1 MRILLVANYEPDAQE
16 SMLRYAFWLQRT
28 LKERGHQIN
37 VTAPKPVFSKFAR
50 RQRLKKYLGYLDK
63 FLLFPRQLRRMAQ
76 TCDLVHVL
84 DHSNSMYLSAVRERA
99 SLITCHDVLAIRA
112 ARGEF
117 PQVSVGWSGRLLQ
130 RWILSGLRS
139 APHIVCD
146 SAKTAKDLMTLTGK
160 EGDRRKQI
168 GQLRVIHIPLNWGY
182 RPCAPFPPRLGPR
195 LGLKAG
201 ECYFLHVGGN
211 QWYKNRAG
219 VLRIFARLVEQDAFS
234 AAKLVMAGK
243 ACSAD
248 VLELT
253 RDEGIADRV
262 IQAVGVSNEEL
273 QALYGNS
280 LALLFPSLE
289 EGFGWPILEA
299 QACGCPVITSFREPM
314 SEVAGDA
321 AILIDPED
329 STAAAAI
336 IGEGLQDSQRLRAA
350 GFRNLSRFSDEAIT
364 DQYCAY
370 YEEIVR
376 SASASMS

>member
-37 VTAPKPVFSKFAR
+37 VTAPEPFFSKFAR
-50 RQRLKKYLGYLDK
+50 RQGLKKYLGYLDK

-84 DHSNSMYLSAVRERA
+84 DHSNSMYLRGVRERA

-117 PQVSVGWSGRLLQ
+117 PQVSVALSGQLLQ

-139 APHIVCD
+139 APHIVRD
-146 SAKTAKDLMTLTGK
+146 SAKTAKDLMALTGK
-160 EGDRRKQI
+160 QGDRHQQI
-168 GQLRVIHIPLNWGY
+168 GQLRVIHVPLNWGY
-182 RPCAPFPPRLGPR
+182 RPGAPFPPGFVSR

-219 VLRIFARLVEQDAFS
+219 VLRIFARLIEQDALS
-234 AAKLVMAGK
+234 TSKLIMVGK
-243 ACSAD
+243 TWTEEMLD
-248 VLELT
+248 VIREE
-253 RDEGIADRV
+253 RIADRV

-289 EGFGWPILEA
+289 TARDYAPLVFGI
-299 QACGCPVITSFREPM
+299 
-314 SEVAGDA
+314 
-321 AILIDPED
+321 
-329 STAAAAI
+329 
-336 IGEGLQDSQRLRAA
+336 
-350 GFRNLSRFSDEAIT
+350 
-364 DQYCAY
+364 
-370 YEEIVR
+370 
-376 SASASMS
+376 